1 MKVCNLIYIFPLLAF
16 FVVLNVNPNAA
27 YVDLEAQL
35 YDLSYIEDTNI
46 SEYIESQSLI
56 GRPFLYQSVYAILHQ
71 SIGLNA
77 KTYIAILTFV
87 YYLILIIVVNVWN
100 NKLRKN
106 TNITINKT
114 FVFIILFTSMSPLF
128 FAVSRFFF
136 AVILVIMALAFGLKK
151 IYFIGGILLLSA
163 PLAHD
168 GIKIIFLVLFLA
180 VLFSWRFKSNLS
192 QVSRMNRNVWITII
206 CIAALMGSTSL
217 IQLLGRFL
225 IRLGLL
231 QQSYS
236 DSYLDSVGSEGYFKF
251 VIVLMMLGPLLA
263 LYINTILY
271 KRTDFLYFLSVS
283 IFICV
288 CAVFNYR
295 IFMVQRYMMFVP
307 FILAL
312 TTQNIMN
319 DYNYRV
325 CNMPVWYLSV
335 LMLIPFCF
343 FLQLYLS
350 SRFFF
355 PFFY

>member
-1 MKVCNLIYIFPLLAF
+1 MKICNLIYIFPLLAF

-27 YVDLEAQL
+27 SVDLEAQL
-35 YDLSYIEDTNI
+35 YSLSYVENTNI

-56 GRPFLYQSVYAILHQ
+56 GKPFFYQSVYAILHQ

-87 YYLILIIVVNVWN
+87 YYLMLIIVINAWN
-100 NKLRKN
+100 NKLRE
-106 TNITINKT
+106 NITINKT
-114 FVFIILFTSMSPLF
+114 FILIILFTSMNPLF

-136 AVILVIMALAFGLKK
+136 AVILVIMALVFELKK
-151 IYFIGGILLLSA
+151 RYFIGGILLLLA

-168 GIKIIFLVLFLA
+168 GIKIVFLVLILA
-180 VLFSWRFKSNLS
+180 VFFSWRFKNNLS
-192 QVSRMNRNVWITII
+192 KVSRINRNVWITIT
-206 CIAALMGSTSL
+206 CIAALIGSTPL
-217 IQLLGRFL
+217 IQFLGRSL

-236 DSYLDSVGSEGYFKF
+236 DSYLDSVSSEGYFKF
-251 VIVLMMLGPLLA
+251 IIVLMMLGPLLV
-263 LYINTILY
+263 LYVNTILY
-271 KRTDFLYFLSVS
+271 RRTDFLYYLSVS
-283 IFICV
+283 ILICV
-288 CAVFNYR
+288 CAVFNYK
-295 IFMVQRYMMFVP
+295 IFMVQRYMMFAP

-319 DYNYRV
+319 DYNYGIY
-325 CNMPVWYLSV
+325 NMPVWYLSV

-343 FLQLYLS
+343 FLQIYLAPQ
-350 SRFFF
+350 FFF